1 MHRLLKR
8 QLKKLGVTNSD
19 GLTTDQFTILTDL
32 VNKAYFDADEG
43 RRSVEKSLAVTALEM
58 QKLYEKI
65 STSAQTKIQLSEEK
79 YNRLVQNLRRYY
91 FFYTRN
97 INGEYT
103 YLSDSVTDMLG
114 YTTEEFKSGYKSFIT
129 SDPQNELAKDYTL
142 RVLNGEEIAPYIVQ
156 VYHKSNEIRYVEIM
170 QLPIFDEQ
178 GKVTEMEGIV
188 RDITEQMNVRKQ
200 LDYIALNDT
209 LTDIPN
215 RHSLYSRLDLTIASA
230 KYNSTQFALLFLD
243 LDHFKKINDSLGH
256 DIGDKLLQAVVK
268 RIEPSIRTTDIF
280 ARIGGD
286 EFIIVLSNIQK
297 STLLT
302 VIDKIM
308 EAIRQDWVIDEFKLK
323 VSSSVGIAM
332 YPEDGTDK
340 HMLMKHADI
349 AMYDAKNNGRDNYSF
364 FTENLNQSV
373 QNEMRLERD
382 MVKALENEEFILY
395 FQPQVRVSDNA
406 IVGAEALIRWQH
418 PELGFMVPD
427 KFIPLAEKTGLI
439 LKIGQW
445 VIHESCRALARFNK
459 MYNKDLQLAFNLSTK
474 QIENDQLFDHIKA
487 GIAANDIDAS
497 QVHLEMTESIMVE
510 NTALAMK
517 RLNEIKTL
525 GVKVSMDDFGTGYSS
540 LSYLHQFPIDT
551 LKIDKA
557 FIDQIQT
564 CGTKALLLDT
574 IIAMGKTLGLEMVAE
589 GVEHEYQRAY
599 LKKKDCL
606 LYQGYLFS
614 KPLCEADFI
623 ELLQFESSP

>member
-1 MHRLLKR
+1 
-8 QLKKLGVTNSD
+8 
-19 GLTTDQFTILTDL
+19 
-32 VNKAYFDADEG
+32 
-43 RRSVEKSLAVTALEM
+43 
-58 QKLYEKI
+58 
-65 STSAQTKIQLSEEK
+65 
-79 YNRLVQNLRRYY
+79 
-91 FFYTRN
+91 
-97 INGEYT
+97 
-103 YLSDSVTDMLG
+103 
-114 YTTEEFKSGYKSFIT
+114 
-129 SDPQNELAKDYTL
+129 
-142 RVLNGEEIAPYIVQ
+142 
-156 VYHKSNEIRYVEIM
+156 
-170 QLPIFDEQ
+170 
-178 GKVTEMEGIV
+178 
-188 RDITEQMNVRKQ
+188 
-200 LDYIALNDT
+200 
-209 LTDIPN
+209 
-215 RHSLYSRLDLTIASA
+215 
-230 KYNSTQFALLFLD
+230 
-243 LDHFKKINDSLGH
+243 
-256 DIGDKLLQAVVK
+256 
-268 RIEPSIRTTDIF
+268 
-280 ARIGGD
+280 
-286 EFIIVLSNIQK
+286 
-297 STLLT
+297 
-302 VIDKIM
+302 
-308 EAIRQDWVIDEFKLK
+308 
-323 VSSSVGIAM
+323 
-332 YPEDGTDK
+332 
-340 HMLMKHADI
+340 
-349 AMYDAKNNGRDNYSF
+349 
-364 FTENLNQSV
+364 
-373 QNEMRLERD
+373 RD

>member
-1 MHRLLKR
+1 MIRW
-8 QLKKLGVTNSD
+8 V
-19 GLTTDQFTILTDL
+19 TIL
-32 VNKAYFDADEG
+32 
-43 RRSVEKSLAVTALEM
+43 
-58 QKLYEKI
+58 
-65 STSAQTKIQLSEEK
+65 
-79 YNRLVQNLRRYY
+79 
-91 FFYTRN
+91 
-97 INGEYT
+97 
-103 YLSDSVTDMLG
+103 
-114 YTTEEFKSGYKSFIT
+114 
-129 SDPQNELAKDYTL
+129 
-142 RVLNGEEIAPYIVQ
+142 
-156 VYHKSNEIRYVEIM
+156 
-170 QLPIFDEQ
+170 
-178 GKVTEMEGIV
+178 
-188 RDITEQMNVRKQ
+188 
-200 LDYIALNDT
+200 
-209 LTDIPN
+209 
-215 RHSLYSRLDLTIASA
+215 
-230 KYNSTQFALLFLD
+230 
-243 LDHFKKINDSLGH
+243 
-256 DIGDKLLQAVVK
+256 VK

>member
-8 QLKKLGVTNSD
+8 QLKKLGVSDND
-19 GLTTDQFTILTDL
+19 GLTNDQFNMLAEL
-32 VNKAYFDADEG
+32 VNKAYLDADEDK
-43 RRSVEKSLAVTALEM
+43 RLIEKSLDVSSKEM
-58 QKLYEKI
+58 QKLYEQIK
-65 STSAQTKIQLSEEK
+65 TSAQTKIQLSEEK

-97 INGEYT
+97 VSGEYT

-114 YTTEEFKSGYKSFIT
+114 YTAEEFKIGYKSFIT
-129 SDPQNELAKDYTL
+129 SDPQNEYAKDYTL
-142 RVLNGEEIAPYIVQ
+142 RVLNGEEIAPYVVQ
-156 VYHKSNEIRYVEIM
+156 VYHKSREIRYVEIM
-170 QLPIFDEQ
+170 QLPIFDEHD
-178 GKVTEMEGIV
+178 KVIAMEGIV

-268 RIEPSIRTTDIF
+268 RIEPSIRATDIF

-286 EFIIVLSNIQK
+286 EFIIVLSNIKK

-308 EAIRQDWVIDEFKLK
+308 EGIRQDWVVDEFVLK
-323 VSSSVGIAM
+323 VTSSVGIAM
-332 YPEDGTDK
+332 YPDDGIDK
-340 HMLMKHADI
+340 HTLMKHADI
-349 AMYDAKNNGRDNYSF
+349 AMYDAKNNGRDNYRF
-364 FTENLNQSV
+364 FTENLNESV
-373 QNEMRLERD
+373 QSEMRLERD
-382 MVKALENEEFILY
+382 MVKAIENEEFILY

-418 PELGFMVPD
+418 PELGFMAPD

-439 LKIGQW
+439 LKLGQW
-445 VIHESCRALARFNK
+445 VIEESCRALARFNK
-459 MYNKDLQLAFNLSTK
+459 VYNKDLLLAFNLSTK
-474 QIENDQLFDHIKA
+474 QIENDQLFGLIKA
-487 GIAANDIDAS
+487 GIETNGIDPS

-510 NTALAMK
+510 NTALALN

-525 GVKVSMDDFGTGYSS
+525 GVNVSMDDFGTGYSS

-564 CGTKALLLDT
+564 CGTEALLLDT
-574 IIAMGKTLGLEMVAE
+574 IIAMGKTLGLKMVAE

-599 LKKKDCL
+599 LKQKSCL
-606 LYQGYLFS
+606 LYQGYLFA
-614 KPLCEADFI
+614 KPLCEKDFI
-623 ELLQFESSP
+623 QLLHTELSR

>member
-1 MHRLLKR
+1 
-8 QLKKLGVTNSD
+8 
-19 GLTTDQFTILTDL
+19 
-32 VNKAYFDADEG
+32 
-43 RRSVEKSLAVTALEM
+43 
-58 QKLYEKI
+58 
-65 STSAQTKIQLSEEK
+65 
-79 YNRLVQNLRRYY
+79 
-91 FFYTRN
+91 
-97 INGEYT
+97 
-103 YLSDSVTDMLG
+103 
-114 YTTEEFKSGYKSFIT
+114 
-129 SDPQNELAKDYTL
+129 
-142 RVLNGEEIAPYIVQ
+142 
-156 VYHKSNEIRYVEIM
+156 
-170 QLPIFDEQ
+170 
-178 GKVTEMEGIV
+178 
-188 RDITEQMNVRKQ
+188 
-200 LDYIALNDT
+200 
-209 LTDIPN
+209 
-215 RHSLYSRLDLTIASA
+215 
-230 KYNSTQFALLFLD
+230 
-243 LDHFKKINDSLGH
+243 
-256 DIGDKLLQAVVK
+256 DKLLQAVVK